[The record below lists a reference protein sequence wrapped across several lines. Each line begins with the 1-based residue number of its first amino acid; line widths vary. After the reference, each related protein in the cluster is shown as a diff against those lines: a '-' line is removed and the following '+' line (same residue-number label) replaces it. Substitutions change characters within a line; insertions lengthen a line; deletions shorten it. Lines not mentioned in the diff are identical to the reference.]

1 MSSYLFSFRGARDS
15 VLLPETFDA
24 WAEWQLQLGPRLK
37 DRGYP
42 ALIAETLGALPDA
55 TTLGGYSVIRATSLA
70 AAVELARGC
79 PHLKDGG
86 AVEIAELVNNDDLFD
101 QWLAEQYGRQHPQ
114 NESRTAPR
122 GVRFWYY

>member
-24 WAEWQLQLGPRLK
+24 WANWQLQLGPRLK

-42 ALIAETLGALPDA
+42 ALTAETIGAPADA

-79 PHLKDGG
+79 PHLQDGG
-86 AVEIAELVNNDDLFD
+86 AVEIAELVNNDDPFD
-101 QWLAEQYGRQHPQ
+101 QWLAEQYGRW
-114 NESRTAPR
+114 EM
-122 GVRFWYY
+122 

>member
-1 MSSYLFSFRGARDS
+1 MTSYLFSFRGPRDS

-24 WAEWQLQLGPRLK
+24 WASWQLQLGPRLK

-42 ALIAETLGALPDA
+42 ARTAESIGAPADA

-79 PHLKDGG
+79 PHLNEGG
-86 AVEIAELVNNDDLFD
+86 AVEVAELVNNDDTFD
-101 QWLAEQYGRQHPQ
+101 HRLTQ
-114 NESRTAPR
+114 
-122 GVRFWYY
+122 RFSS

>member
-15 VLLPETFDA
+15 VLLPETSDA
-24 WAEWQLQLGPRLK
+24 WAKCQLQLGPRLK

-42 ALIAETLGALPDA
+42 ALTAETIGALADA

-79 PHLKDGG
+79 PHLQDGG
-86 AVEIAELVNNDDLFD
+86 AVEIAELVNNDDPFD
-101 QWLAEQYGRQHPQ
+101 QWLAEQYGR
-114 NESRTAPR
+114 
-122 GVRFWYY
+122 